1 MIPSNGSTLNAAV
14 WLVMSQ
20 SGDFFALTPPTTT
33 VSVPERRWSVY
44 CELLVTGSVF
54 TPVANWSTFVCPPLT
69 NVELLLVSKRC
80 CVEHPDVHAVPGRP
94 SVRPCPTPGRRGER
108 TRELERV
115 APGVEHDGDGLRGRA
130 DADVPVPLQVLA
142 ARVVVGERDGGRA
155 LAARRAARGRSG
167 GAAARDEVDRVV
179 LRGGD
184 GGCEGAEG
192 EAEREAGHGVVR
204 GAARYIAR
212 RALIPRDWGGR
223 ESRRDGRRARR
234 SHGTLLPLHGA
245 PEKEAVMPD
254 MHAQIAHGSAS
265 QKTLAVSPRRR
276 SRGLDCVH
284 GVEHLQKPRG
294 AARAQ
299 DAAGGLSETSDAIT

>member
-1 MIPSNGSTLNAAV
+1 
-14 WLVMSQ
+14 
-20 SGDFFALTPPTTT
+20 
-33 VSVPERRWSVY
+33 
-44 CELLVTGSVF
+44 
-54 TPVANWSTFVCPPLT
+54 
-69 NVELLLVSKRC
+69 
-80 CVEHPDVHAVPGRP
+80 
-94 SVRPCPTPGRRGER
+94 
-108 TRELERV
+108 
-115 APGVEHDGDGLRGRA
+115 
-130 DADVPVPLQVLA
+130 
-142 ARVVVGERDGGRA
+142 
-155 LAARRAARGRSG
+155 
-167 GAAARDEVDRVV
+167 VV

-192 EAEREAGHGVVR
+192 EAEREAGHGWCRR
-204 GAARYIAR
+204 GRCSSLHRAVHSYTPRLEQSRIMGR
-212 RALIPRDWGGR
+212 RTACA
-223 ESRRDGRRARR
+223 ERARR

-284 GVEHLQKPRG
+284 GVERLQKPRG